1 MKIQRTTAISFE
13 SWFFS
18 AVLPYMAGASEASAK
33 PSQAKYSCDLLEY
46 YSKDCKR
53 LFYTSFLQ
61 SFFLF
66 KFSHGIYE
74 RLLRF
79 YPTLTES
86 YDYKPNSTHKNINI
100 QP

>member
-18 AVLPYMAGASEASAK
+18 AVLPIWLARAK
-33 PSQAKYSCDLLEY
+33 RVTSQAKYSCDLLEY
-46 YSKDCKR
+46 YSKGCKR

-86 YDYKPNSTHKNINI
+86 YDYRQNSTHKNINI

>member
-18 AVLPYMAGASEASAK
+18 AVLWRERSEC
-33 PSQAKYSCDLLEY
+33 QAKYSCDLLEY

-86 YDYKPNSTHKNINI
+86 YDYRQNSTHKNINI